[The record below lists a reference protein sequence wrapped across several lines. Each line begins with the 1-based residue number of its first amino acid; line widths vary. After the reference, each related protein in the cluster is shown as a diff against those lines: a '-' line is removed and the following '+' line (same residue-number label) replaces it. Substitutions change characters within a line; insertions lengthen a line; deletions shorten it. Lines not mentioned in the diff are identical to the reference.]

1 MQIQQGNLWDYHKR
15 GHWVCVTTNGV
26 VNSAGLLIMGKGVAL
41 EAAERFPGLRRL
53 LGEKVL
59 QHGNAPVLCPF
70 ERVISFPTKHHW
82 KDPSDPELIRSSTE
96 GLKKCWPIVRD
107 LATMAGVQP
116 LPICLPKVG
125 CGNGGLDWNIQV
137 LPLLEGLLD
146 ENYIAVL

>member
-26 VNSAGLLIMGKGVAL
+26 VNSVGLLIMGKGVAL

-53 LGEKVL
+53 LGEKVR
-59 QHGNAPVLCPF
+59 QYGNAPVLCPN

-82 KDPSDPELIRSSTE
+82 KDTSDLSLIQASAE
-96 GLKKCWPIVRD
+96 GLKLCWPIVRD
-107 LATMAGVQP
+107 FSTMAGVQP

-125 CGNGGLDWNIQV
+125 CGNGGLDWNTQV
-137 LPLLEGLLD
+137 LPLLSRLLD
-146 ENYIAVL
+146 ENYIVVL